1 MKTLRVFNIVIF
13 SSLICLSSIG
23 FTSCTDAGGEE
34 KKTDSADSSSPLSA
48 EQMKRLVTETAE
60 MKTVANDLN
69 LTGKIQFNEDKIVKV
84 FPLVGGHIED
94 VKVELGDYV
103 KKGQVLA
110 IIKSGDLADLQ
121 QQAITARSQLSV
133 AQKNAQVA
141 EDMSKSG
148 LASQKDLVAAQ
159 EQLQAAKGELHRV
172 AERQSILGGNGAAY
186 VVKAPVGGYVVEKK
200 AAPGMELRSDD
211 PESLFTIS
219 NLDQVWVIANVYESD
234 LANVK
239 QGYAADISTLAYP
252 DKVFKGKID
261 KIFDVLDPSSK
272 TEQVRIVLPN
282 NDKNFF
288 LKPEMFA
295 NVHLEYAGTDQK
307 VAVPSKA
314 IVFDKS
320 QNFVV
325 VLKGSKDLM
334 IKTVDVYKSTGTT
347 TYLNSGLEPGEKV
360 VTENQLLIY
369 QALNN

>member
-1 MKTLRVFNIVIF
+1 MKTLKIFNILIIAGLAAF
-13 SSLICLSSIG
+13 SALGLA
-23 FTSCTDAGGEE
+23 SCTNSEAED
-34 KKTDSADSSSPLSA
+34 KKDSVADNSA
-48 EQMKRLVTETAE
+48 LTPEQMKHLVTADAE
-60 MKTVANDLN
+60 IKTVANDLS
-69 LTGKIQFNEDKIVKV
+69 LTGKIQFNEDKVVKV

-94 VKVELGDYV
+94 VKIELGDYV
-103 KKGQVLA
+103 QKGQVLA
-110 IIKSGDLADLQ
+110 VIRSGDLADLQ
-121 QQAITARSQLSV
+121 QQAISARSQLSV

-159 EQLQAAKGELHRV
+159 EQLQAAKGELNRV
-172 AERQSILGGNGAAY
+172 GERQNILGGNGSVY

-211 PESLFTIS
+211 PENLFTIS
-219 NLDQVWVIANVYESD
+219 NLDQIWVIANVYESD

-239 QGYAADISTLAYP
+239 LGYSADISTLAYP
-252 DKVFKGKID
+252 NKVFKGKID
-261 KIFDVLDPSSK
+261 KIFNVLDPSSK
-272 TEQVRIVLPN
+272 TEQVRIVLNN

-307 VAVPSKA
+307 VAIPSKA

-320 QNFVV
+320 QNYVV
-325 VLKGSKDLM
+325 VLQNGKDLLVKP
-334 IKTVDVYKSTGTT
+334 IEVYKTTGET
-347 TYLNSGLEPGEKV
+347 TYLTSGLAPNEKV
-360 VTENQLLIY
+360 ITDNQLLIY